1 MSRNVKGNAG
11 EADAA
16 LRKFMAEIDKGRTK
30 LDNPTLDKV
39 LSAWMSNRRNA
50 TPLTRAGDQGYI
62 DKRIVPAIGKIRLD
76 RLKASDL
83 DRAYTRWLDEGLS
96 PATVR
101 KLHAIISSALHQ
113 AVKWE
118 WIDRAVSELASPPS
132 TKPTITRFIA
142 PGELAELI
150 QAARDVNPTLA
161 MAISLGAVTGARRGE
176 LCALRWSNVDFDT
189 STLTIR
195 QSLSVLK
202 GPELALGE
210 TKTHQ
215 IRRLILDGG
224 TIRLLE
230 WWRDQQED
238 LAKRASVT
246 LDRDAYILT
255 NDPRGRSPLLPN
267 TLSHQFPRLAKSLD
281 PPLPYHF
288 HELRHFAATQMI
300 SGGIDPRMA
309 ATRLGHARPHITLQ
323 IYAHAVAAADS
334 KAAEILGATIPGPP
348 DPVAAIGP

>member
-1 MSRNVKGNAG
+1 
-11 EADAA
+11 
-16 LRKFMAEIDKGRTK
+16 MAEIEKGCTK
-30 LDNPTLDKV
+30 LDNPTVERV
-39 LSAWMSNRRNA
+39 LVAWMANRRNA
-50 TPLTRAGDQGYI
+50 TPLTRAADQGYI
-62 DKRIVPAIGKIRLD
+62 DKRIVPALGKIRLD

-83 DRAYTRWLDEGLS
+83 DRAYTGWLDEGLA

-101 KLHAIISSALHQ
+101 KMHAIISSALHQ

-132 TKPTITRFIA
+132 TKPTITRFIT
-142 PGELAELI
+142 PDELVKLI
-150 QAARDVNPTLA
+150 QAAREVNPTLA

-189 STLTIR
+189 ATLTIR

-202 GPELALGE
+202 GAQIELGE

-215 IRRLILDGG
+215 VRRLILDAG
-224 TIRLLE
+224 TLRLLE
-230 WWRDQQED
+230 WWREQQED
-238 LAKRASVT
+238 LARRASVA
-246 LDRDAYILT
+246 LDRDPYILT
-255 NDPRGRSPLLPN
+255 NDHRGRSPILPN
-267 TLSHQFPRLAKSLD
+267 TISHQFPRLAKSLD

-323 IYAHAVAAADS
+323 IYAHAVAAADR
-334 KAAEILGATIPGPP
+334 KAAEILGANLPGLPGET
-348 DPVAAIGP
+348 AAAGP